1 MTNTHRHWLS
11 YAYAISTT
19 PSSAGCAIER
29 GVCGECGQKI
39 ARAIPYGSTSSG
51 TRAMFAPADTFA
63 VVSLVRPA
71 RAGCVRGCERE
82 TAPHTGACLRSNPPP
97 APPAAPTRPLT
108 EPDSPNPAQVAA
120 VRELL
125 AHLVFLTDAWGPAP
139 EPEPRWALPGD
150 VARSKGLP
158 TPAEALK
165 AGVHGYG
172 GADDYG
178 WAPGYCWCGA
188 WALEEGP
195 EHPGKPCAGLTA
207 IFGRPPRS
215 HEDALRL
222 AYLRGV
228 DGSAP

>member
-1 MTNTHRHWLS
+1 MTTFTDALTRVS
-11 YAYAISTT
+11 
-19 PSSAGCAIER
+19 
-29 GVCGECGQKI
+29 
-39 ARAIPYGSTSSG
+39 RA
-51 TRAMFAPADTFA
+51 AAALA
-63 VVSLVRPA
+63 
-71 RAGCVRGCERE
+71 
-82 TAPHTGACLRSNPPP
+82 
-97 APPAAPTRPLT
+97 AAPTDPGAIAEYDFACHALDLARSTPH
-108 EPDSPNPAQVAA
+108 PAQVAA
-120 VRELL
+120 LRELL
-125 AHLVFLTDAWGPAP
+125 DLVEDFADNDQRARYLLACDWGRANVRHTPADGLAVAEP
-139 EPEPRWALPGD
+139 EPLRCACCRSEVRVRLVAGAVPGCEPCAAGNCLVCGDDEADGPEPRWALPGD

-158 TPAEALK
+158 TPAEALR

-222 AYLRGV
+222 AFLRGV
-228 DGSAP
+228 DGSR